1 MWDPQWAPLEV
12 CLLSLWNPHHTVPL
26 RVRGVVV
33 GVEVGVGGL
42 QGLFVLLSRVSLKDA
57 PEEGILARIIS
68 SHKRSTKAL
77 LCGFHP
83 ASSPIS
89 GVRCML
95 LQERL
100 KHPSKGDPRDRH
112 QALSLVGL
120 TPFVG
125 TNSSEDDNYGP
136 KVHCQ
141 LAKRFTTA

>member
-1 MWDPQWAPLEV
+1 MWDV
-12 CLLSLWNPHHTVPL
+12 V
-26 RVRGVVV
+26 VVV
-33 GVEVGVGGL
+33 GVGVGSL
-42 QGLFVLLSRVSLKDA
+42 QGFFLLLSRVSLKDA

-83 ASSPIS
+83 ASLPIS

-125 TNSSEDDNYGP
+125 TNSSEDGNYGP